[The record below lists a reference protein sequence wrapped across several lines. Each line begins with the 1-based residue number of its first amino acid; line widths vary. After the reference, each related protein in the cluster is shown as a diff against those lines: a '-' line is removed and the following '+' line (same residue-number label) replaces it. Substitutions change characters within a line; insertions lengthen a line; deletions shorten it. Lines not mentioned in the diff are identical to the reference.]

1 MYYDFETYEYGFKR
15 MEYTEVKELEVG
27 DEIAVCV
34 CMDIP
39 RKVEFVDAIVV
50 SPMFWNC
57 NAEEKCW
64 EVETTIGF
72 VDIHDIY
79 MVTKF

>member
-27 DEIAVCV
+27 DEIAVCTF
-34 CMDIP
+34 MDIP
-39 RKVEFVDAIVV
+39 NKVVFDSAVV
-50 SPMFWNC
+50 ITPMFWNC
-57 NAEEKCW
+57 NADEKGW

-79 MVTKF
+79 WVTKF